1 MSTMSTLDA
10 NELEL
15 IRNSVRHLLEGG
27 PSGFTAGLAELGW
40 ADLYEADQ
48 AAAVGVL
55 AEEVGRAAAAVPLL
69 STVLAQALAHPG
81 AAVVLPPLARGD
93 GSGVP
98 GVRAGDDVA
107 INGLVEPGLGLPAAY
122 LLATDGGVV
131 AVDAAGLLTHPSAA
145 GDPAYALTAVSGLL
159 PHGPVIADTAQW
171 AAAFAVG
178 RRALAAALTG
188 LAERM
193 LHDANEYVLVRQQFG
208 RPIGSFQTVKHR
220 LADVHVAVTAARAG
234 TATAWGDGTE
244 LSAMAALCLAAKALR
259 LASTHCHQVHGG
271 IAFTTEHGF
280 HTLIRRGQ
288 SWIGLL
294 GHPDDLTRVIGER
307 LVAGRSVPRTPQLTQ
322 GAHHG

>member
-1 MSTMSTLDA
+1 VSDVTTIDA

-15 IRNSVRHLLEGG
+15 IRNSVRHLLEGD
-27 PSGFTAGLAELGW
+27 PSGFTTGLTELGW
-40 ADLYEADQ
+40 ADLYTADP
-48 AAAVGVL
+48 AVAVGVL

-69 STVLAQALAHPG
+69 TTVLAQALGHPG
-81 AAVVLPPLARGD
+81 AAIVLPPLARGD

-107 INGLVEPGLGLPAAY
+107 INGLVEPGLGQPASY
-122 LLATDGGVV
+122 LVATDGGVV
-131 AVDAAGLLTHPSAA
+131 AVDAVGLIAHASAT
-145 GDPAYALTAVSGLL
+145 GDPSLGLTAVSGLL
-159 PHGPVIADTAQW
+159 PHGPVVATAADW
-171 AAAFAVG
+171 SAAVTIG

-188 LAERM
+188 LAARM
-193 LHDANEYVLVRQQFG
+193 LHDATEYVLVRQQFG

-234 TATAWGDGTE
+234 TVTAWGDDTE

-288 SWIGLL
+288 SWLGLL

-307 LVAGRSVPRTPQLTQ
+307 LVAGRVPRTPQLTR